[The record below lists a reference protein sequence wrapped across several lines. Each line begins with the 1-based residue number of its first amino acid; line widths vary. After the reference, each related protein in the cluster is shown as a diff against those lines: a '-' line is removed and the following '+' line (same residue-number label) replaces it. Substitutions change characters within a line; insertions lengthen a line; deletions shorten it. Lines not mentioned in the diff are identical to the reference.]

1 MPKKERRIP
10 IQNKKQEKTA
20 TPKVATLS
28 NSEMIEYLKTLGL
41 LLDQTGSEYE
51 NVEVA

>member
-20 TPKVATLS
+20 TPKVASRS

-41 LLDQTGSEYE
+41 LQDQTESECD
-51 NVEVA
+51 NVSVA

>member
-1 MPKKERRIP
+1 MLKREKKIP
-10 IQNKKQEKTA
+10 TQSRKEEKAA
-20 TPKVATLS
+20 TPKIAGLS

>member
-20 TPKVATLS
+20 TPKVASRS

-41 LLDQTGSEYE
+41 LLDQTGSEYK